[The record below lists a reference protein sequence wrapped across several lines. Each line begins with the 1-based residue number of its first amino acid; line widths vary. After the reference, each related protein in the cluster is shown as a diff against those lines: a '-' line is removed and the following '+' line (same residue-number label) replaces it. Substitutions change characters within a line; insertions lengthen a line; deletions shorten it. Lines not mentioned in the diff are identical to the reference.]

1 MKNKIKVWLG
11 ATVAVMSVSVQS
23 VFAQSD
29 GTVQQVF
36 SGFHQFADGFKVNE
50 EEADDSKSGITPLTM
65 GCIRQK
71 GNREFPYP
79 VKGHEVITNPPVF
92 TWPMADYE
100 YPKVFPVKK

>member
-50 EEADDSKSGITPLTM
+50 EEADDSKSGITPIDYGM
-65 GCIRQK
+65 HPAK
-71 GNREFPYP
+71 GKPGVSLPGEGARGYHQSAGF
-79 VKGHEVITNPPVF
+79 HL
-92 TWPMADYE
+92 ADG
-100 YPKVFPVKK
+100 